1 LQVLHKNAASDLNYI
16 EESLKGSMKGDMK
29 FSIFAGE
36 IINKQNGS
44 QTVAKL
50 MGAGL
55 YEPVKRKIMGAILTK
70 SIREAKQ
77 ILHAMEQM
85 ISELGTL
92 LNEKQENSNIL
103 DGIETDQSSLL
114 DPEEQ
119 LCAYT
124 MRQNT
129 PVTTNLLQ
137 LYRGRKHE
145 IYGSIEEAAFKIFN
159 YSVFKLAVIF
169 ERVRFYKTS
178 VV

>member
-1 LQVLHKNAASDLNYI
+1 
-16 EESLKGSMKGDMK
+16 MKGDMK

-85 ISELGTL
+85 ISELETL
-92 LNEKQENSNIL
+92 LNEKQENVKN
-103 DGIETDQSSLL
+103 
-114 DPEEQ
+114 
-119 LCAYT
+119 
-124 MRQNT
+124 N
-129 PVTTNLLQ
+129 N
-137 LYRGRKHE
+137 
-145 IYGSIEEAAFKIFN
+145 
-159 YSVFKLAVIF
+159 
-169 ERVRFYKTS
+169 
-178 VV
+178 